1 MRTGI
6 RTAIIAALVITSAM
20 TAQAQ
25 NLRFSGFGDFVFGA
39 NGGGKADAA
48 ATDLF
53 GQFGSDVD
61 PVNTNRGFGLT
72 GTDFV
77 VLADMTDNA
86 TFRGRSGG

>member
-1 MRTGI
+1 MGI
-6 RTAIIAALVITSAM
+6 GNLLIRAIHIPTAT

-39 NGGGKADAA
+39 VGGGKADST
-48 ATDLF
+48 ATDKFSTF
-53 GQFGSDVD
+53 GTDVD

-77 VLADMTDNA
+77 VLADMTDS
-86 TFRGRSGG
+86 R